1 MYKFGMLFL
10 LLASMMLAWAG
21 PGGQDDPKAQPCK
34 VTTKVGSHPC
44 TAAEEADM
52 NARQRL
58 ALQMYQ
64 PRVAT
69 GPYTKE
75 EQRRALLLL
84 LFGPGAS
91 PAATQY
97 DEAAARLQR
106 VHSDAAEASSAV
118 DKPKPP
124 KQ

>member
-1 MYKFGMLFL
+1 MYKFGMMFL
-10 LLASMMLAWAG
+10 LLASMMFAWAG
-21 PGGQDDPKAQPCK
+21 PGGSDDAKAQPCK
-34 VTTKVGSHPC
+34 VTTRAGSHPC
-44 TAAEEADM
+44 TAEEEAEM

-64 PRVAT
+64 PRVGT

-84 LFGPGAS
+84 LLGPGAS
-91 PAATQY
+91 PAANQY
-97 DEAAARLQR
+97 EEAAARLQR
-106 VHSDAAEASSAV
+106 VLNDAAEASSAV